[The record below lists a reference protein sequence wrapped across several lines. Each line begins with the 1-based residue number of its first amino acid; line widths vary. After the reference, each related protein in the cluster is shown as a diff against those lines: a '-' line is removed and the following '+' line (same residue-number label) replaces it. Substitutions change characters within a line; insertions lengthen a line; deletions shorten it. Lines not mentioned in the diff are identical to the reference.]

1 MLFSFK
7 APLDYSKLFKKDSA
21 ALPNL
26 LVEAKVKLPTVH
38 DSGVEALDLS
48 YMSRFS
54 GKTSKS
60 SLNFE
65 LQETTNASSFG
76 QQPPKICTPFNQLS
90 ISAS

>member
-7 APLDYSKLFKKDSA
+7 APLDDSKLFKKDSA

-38 DSGVEALDLS
+38 DSGVEALVS